1 MENDN
6 KQQLDIAC
14 EQLRMMIRNESKV
27 INYKDAWRKMA
38 LTSSNKRKEVAYAKG
53 KNVYR

>member
-14 EQLRMMIRNESKV
+14 ERLRMMIRNERQV
-27 INYKDAWRKMA
+27 IDYKDAWRKMA
-38 LTSSNKRKEVAYAKG
+38 LTSSNKRKEVTYVKG